1 MATAS
6 FNTLSPKMKA
16 NKSTSTFK
24 SLKMASTVTETKQFR
39 KKLLSLNN
47 LYKNTLYTCKYA
59 LKHGH
64 FNNLFIT

>member
-39 KKLLSLNN
+39 KKLLSLNY
-47 LYKNTLYTCKYA
+47 LYKNTLYKYA

-64 FNNLFIT
+64 FINLFIT

>member
-47 LYKNTLYTCKYA
+47 LYKNTLYKYA
-59 LKHGH
+59 LKHGY

>member
-47 LYKNTLYTCKYA
+47 LYKNTLYKYV

>member
-24 SLKMASTVTETKQFR
+24 SLKMASTVTETKQFK
-39 KKLLSLNN
+39 KKLLSLNY
-47 LYKNTLYTCKYA
+47 LYKNTLYKYA

-64 FNNLFIT
+64 FINLFIT

>member
-24 SLKMASTVTETKQFR
+24 SLKMASTVTETKFR
-39 KKLLSLNN
+39 KKLLSLNY
-47 LYKNTLYTCKYA
+47 LYKNTLYKYA